1 MLWLCVFVSTLPTH
15 RTKFDPKSHPCVFV
29 GYPYGKKGYK
39 VLNLQTKK
47 ISVSRDLIFHE
58 YFPFFKYTSSE
69 KYFPSSSNHL
79 PNMSNPSHV
88 PPYSESTIDDVVFLI
103 LIMLLL
109 LKIFLLI
116 LTFFILKII
125 PLFLLCTLSPSSIFI
140 LF

>member
-58 YFPFFKYTSSE
+58 YFFPFFKYTSSE

-88 PPYSESTIDDVVFLI
+88 PPYSESTIDDVVVSDPNNASPIEDFSSNSHVFYFENNSI
-103 LIMLLL
+103 IP
-109 LKIFLLI
+109 IVHSF
-116 LTFFILKII
+116 TFFY
-125 PLFLLCTLSPSSIFI
+125 F
-140 LF
+140 